1 MAVVMHDWLRA
12 VIYTGIVCSAL
23 MMITPAGRVK
33 KVLTILCG
41 IAMCFAV
48 ISPLSGIDFTSYS
61 QAMAQNRLDA
71 EKYAGDGTEYSKNLN
86 RTIIEDEC
94 RAYILDKANE
104 LGAELKTVEVLAS
117 WSDNEYWYP
126 TEVKICARLTPQQKQ
141 VLTDYIET
149 QLGVGSNEQEWSEYQ

>member
-12 VIYTGIVCSAL
+12 VIYTGIVCSVL

-117 WSDNEYWYP
+117 WSDNGYWYP

>member
-12 VIYTGIVCSAL
+12 VIYTGIVCSVL

-71 EKYAGDGTEYSKNLN
+71 ENTPEMGLSTA
-86 RTIIEDEC
+86 
-94 RAYILDKANE
+94 
-104 LGAELKTVEVLAS
+104 
-117 WSDNEYWYP
+117 
-126 TEVKICARLTPQQKQ
+126 KI
-141 VLTDYIET
+141 
-149 QLGVGSNEQEWSEYQ
+149 